1 MPVQAVTHVGIVV
14 SDLDR
19 SLRFY
24 TEGLGFVPAEPN
36 GTIGRVIDS
45 LVELEGV
52 ELRYRFLRQQG
63 VTVELLHF
71 VHPEAVGA
79 AERAPM
85 NRLGLAQLGV
95 VVTDLDA
102 TAAQVGK
109 LGGRVAEGT
118 RTRYRVDDASPEIDS
133 VYCTDPDGVRLELM
147 EFLA

>member
-14 SDLDR
+14 SDLER

-24 TEGLGFVPAEPN
+24 TEGLGFAPAEPN
-36 GTIGRVIDS
+36 GTIGRVIDT

-52 ELRYRFLRQQG
+52 DLEYRFLRQEG

-71 VHPEAVGA
+71 VQPEAVGTA
-79 AERAPM
+79 QRAPM
-85 NRLGLAQLGV
+85 NRRGLAQLGV
-95 VVTDLDA
+95 VVTDLEA
-102 TAAQVGK
+102 TAAQVTK
-109 LGGRVAEGT
+109 LGGHVAVQT
-118 RTRYRVDDASPEIDS
+118 RTRYRVDDGSPEIDS